1 MNIESNFK
9 IEEIKCNRCNYP
21 NKVAFQQ
28 YNFMAKDD
36 ECVNKLKE
44 ENEKLKNDLIT
55 GTWKQQYDEVCKIV
69 GDKNRQIASLEN
81 DLRKHVSMERYVN
94 AVSENGKLKEE
105 NETLKYRLEFMNN
118 QANSVNSTF
127 HKALDD
133 ARTLK
138 EENEKL
144 KAEIFKSESNE
155 VAYKTYIEQLKA
167 ENEQLKGQGSEWMRM
182 RLIQNGIENENNRL
196 IKDNIK
202 LYEENEQLKAQLQ
215 PTQKTYKCAT
225 CRDYKR
231 VVYVGSSW
239 IGKDPFKD
247 CPDCC
252 KKESQPKK
260 KVYKCNTCYDTKISV
275 TYQFISDEYVLSRCP
290 DCYKKEAKP
299 QQDNPCFNCH
309 GEGSTPCIACMK
321 DTEHEEYPV

>member
-36 ECVNKLKE
+36 ECVN
-44 ENEKLKNDLIT
+44 
-55 GTWKQQYDEVCKIV
+55 
-69 GDKNRQIASLEN
+69 
-81 DLRKHVSMERYVN
+81 
-94 AVSENGKLKEE
+94 KLKEE

-155 VAYKTYIEQLKA
+155 VAYKTYIEKLKA
-167 ENEQLKGQGSEWMRM
+167 ENEDLALALKSGMKDWADGLKSDMEHQYSEE
-182 RLIQNGIENENNRL
+182 IN
-196 IKDNIK
+196 
-202 LYEENEQLKAQLQ
+202 QLKAQL
-215 PTQKTYKCAT
+215 
-225 CRDYKR
+225 
-231 VVYVGSSW
+231 
-239 IGKDPFKD
+239 
-247 CPDCC
+247 
-252 KKESQPKK
+252 QPKK

-299 QQDNPCFNCH
+299 ESKSYKCGYCKDIKKIMLIWHHHNNFEQLEDCP
-309 GEGSTPCIACMK
+309 ACCK
-321 DTEHEEYPV
+321 NQ